1 MLSYRRHFLSPE
13 HEWVVFVHGAG
24 GSSSI
29 WYRQVREFRKVFNVL
44 LIDLRGHGD
53 SQPPLLLPFEGDRY
67 TFDAVSREILDVLDH
82 EEIASAHFVGISLGC
97 ILIRTLGEI
106 APERVRSMV
115 MGGAIIRLNLRSRF
129 LVTMGNA
136 FKRIMPYMWLYRLF
150 AWIIMPRKRHREAR
164 NLFVT
169 QAKRLCQKEFI
180 RWFRLTYEVNPLLVR
195 LFEQKELPIPTL
207 YVMGDEDHM
216 FLPSVT
222 RTGEPPHALQQAGGA
237 AGVRA
242 RGERGP
248 ARAVQPAVDRLHPR
262 RHPRLMRPLAAATLL
277 TLRARRL

>member
-136 FKRIMPYMWLYRLF
+136 FKRVMPYMWLYRLF

-195 LFEQKELPIPTL
+195 LFEQRELPIPTL

-216 FLPSVT
+216 FLPSVAGLVSRHT
-222 RTGEPPHALQQAGGA
+222 RYSKLEVLPECGH
-237 AGVRA
+237 V
-242 RGERGP
+242 
-248 ARAVQPAVDRLHPR
+248 VNVDRPELFNLLSIDFIR
-262 RHPRLMRPLAAATLL
+262 AATP
-277 TLRARRL
+277 A

>member
-1 MLSYRRHFLSPE
+1 MLSYRRHFISPA

-29 WYRQVREFRKVFNVL
+29 WYRQVREFRKAFNVL

-53 SQPPLLLPFEGDRY
+53 SQPPLLSPFEGDRY
-67 TFDAVSREILDVLDH
+67 TFEAVSREILDVLDH

-97 ILIRTLGEI
+97 ILIRFVGEM

-136 FKRIMPYMWLYRLF
+136 FKRVMPYMWLYRLF

-222 RTGEPPHALQQAGGA
+222 RMVSRHTAYSKLEVLPECGH
-237 AGVRA
+237 V
-242 RGERGP
+242 
-248 ARAVQPAVDRLHPR
+248 VNVDRPELFNVLSMDFIR
-262 RHPRLMRPLAAATLL
+262 AATPS
-277 TLRARRL
+277 AA

>member
-29 WYRQVREFRKVFNVL
+29 WYRQVREFRKAFNVL

-53 SQPPLLLPFEGDRY
+53 SQPPLLMPFEGDRY
-67 TFDAVSREILDVLDH
+67 TFEAVSREILEVLDH
-82 EEIASAHFVGISLGC
+82 EEVASAHFVGISLGC
-97 ILIRTLGEI
+97 ILIRTIGEI

-115 MGGAIIRLNLRSRF
+115 MGGAIIRLDLRSRF
-129 LVTMGNA
+129 LVTLGNA
-136 FKRIMPYMWLYRLF
+136 FKRIVPYMWLYRLF

-180 RWFRLTYEVNPLLVR
+180 RWFRLTYEVNPLLRR

-216 FLPSVT
+216 FLPSVSGLVSRHT
-222 RTGEPPHALQQAGGA
+222 RFSRLEVLPECGH
-237 AGVRA
+237 V
-242 RGERGP
+242 
-248 ARAVQPAVDRLHPR
+248 VNVDRPELFNVLSMDFIR
-262 RHPRLMRPLAAATLL
+262 SAAPSPA
-277 TLRARRL
+277 

>member
-1 MLSYRRHFLSPE
+1 MLSYRRHFLSDE

-29 WYRQVREFRKVFNVL
+29 WYRQVKEFRKVFNVL

-82 EEIASAHFVGISLGC
+82 EEVASAHFVGISLGC

-136 FKRIMPYMWLYRLF
+136 FKRVMPYMWLYRLF

-222 RTGEPPHALQQAGGA
+222 RMVSRHTRFSKLEVLPECGH
-237 AGVRA
+237 V
-242 RGERGP
+242 
-248 ARAVQPAVDRLHPR
+248 VNVDRPELFNLLSIDFIR
-262 RHPRLMRPLAAATLL
+262 AATP
-277 TLRARRL
+277 A

>member
-29 WYRQVREFRKVFNVL
+29 WYRQVKEFRKVFNVL

-53 SQPPLLLPFEGDRY
+53 SQPPMLLPFEGDRY

-106 APERVRSMV
+106 APERVRSLV

-222 RTGEPPHALQQAGGA
+222 RMVSRHTRFSKLEVLPECGH
-237 AGVRA
+237 V
-242 RGERGP
+242 
-248 ARAVQPAVDRLHPR
+248 VNVDRPELFNLLSIDFIR
-262 RHPRLMRPLAAATLL
+262 AATP
-277 TLRARRL
+277 A

>member
-222 RTGEPPHALQQAGGA
+222 RMVSRHTRFSKLEVLPECGH
-237 AGVRA
+237 V
-242 RGERGP
+242 
-248 ARAVQPAVDRLHPR
+248 VNVDRPELFNLLSIDFIR
-262 RHPRLMRPLAAATLL
+262 AATP
-277 TLRARRL
+277 APA

>member
-29 WYRQVREFRKVFNVL
+29 WYRQVREFRKAFNVL

-53 SQPPLLLPFEGDRY
+53 SQPPLLVPFEGDRY
-67 TFDAVSREILDVLDH
+67 TFEAVSREILDVLDH
-82 EEIASAHFVGISLGC
+82 EEVASAHFVGISLGC
-97 ILIRTLGEI
+97 ILIRAIGEM
-106 APERVRSMV
+106 APERVRSMI

-129 LVTMGNA
+129 LVTLGNA

-180 RWFRLTYEVNPLLVR
+180 RWFRLTYEVNPLLRR

-216 FLPSVT
+216 FLPSVSGLVSRHT
-222 RTGEPPHALQQAGGA
+222 RFSRLEVLPECGH
-237 AGVRA
+237 V
-242 RGERGP
+242 
-248 ARAVQPAVDRLHPR
+248 VNVDRPELFNVLSMDFIR
-262 RHPRLMRPLAAATLL
+262 SAAPSPA
-277 TLRARRL
+277 

>member
-1 MLSYRRHFLSPE
+1 MLSYRRHFLSPG

-29 WYRQVREFRKVFNVL
+29 WYRQVREFRKAFNVL

-53 SQPPLLLPFEGDRY
+53 SQPPLLLPYEGDRY
-67 TFDAVSREILDVLDH
+67 TFEAVSREILEVLDH
-82 EEIASAHFVGISLGC
+82 EGVPAAHFVGISLGC

-129 LVTMGNA
+129 LVTVGNA
-136 FKRIMPYMWLYRLF
+136 SKRFIPYMWLYRLF
-150 AWIIMPRKRHREAR
+150 AWIIMPRRRHREAR
-164 NLFVT
+164 TLFVT

-180 RWFRLTYEVNPLLVR
+180 RWFRLTYEVNPLLR

-207 YVMGDEDHM
+207 YVMGDEDYM
-216 FLPSVT
+216 FLPPVA
-222 RTGEPPHALQQAGGA
+222 RMMRRHAAHSRLEVLPECGH
-237 AGVRA
+237 V
-242 RGERGP
+242 
-248 ARAVQPAVDRLHPR
+248 VNVDRPELFNLLSMDFIR
-262 RHPRLMRPLAAATLL
+262 SAAPTPA
-277 TLRARRL
+277 

>member
-29 WYRQVREFRKVFNVL
+29 WYRQVREFRKAFNVL

-53 SQPPLLLPFEGDRY
+53 SQPPLLMPFEGDRY
-67 TFDAVSREILDVLDH
+67 TFEAVSREILDVLDH
-82 EEIASAHFVGISLGC
+82 EEVASAHFVGISLGC
-97 ILIRTLGEI
+97 ILIRAIGEM
-106 APERVRSMV
+106 APERVRSMI

-129 LVTMGNA
+129 LVTLGNA

-180 RWFRLTYEVNPLLVR
+180 RWFRLTYEVNPLLRR

-216 FLPSVT
+216 FLPSVSGLVSRHT
-222 RTGEPPHALQQAGGA
+222 RFSRLEVLPECGH
-237 AGVRA
+237 V
-242 RGERGP
+242 
-248 ARAVQPAVDRLHPR
+248 VNVDRPELFNVLSMDFIR
-262 RHPRLMRPLAAATLL
+262 SAAPSPA
-277 TLRARRL
+277 

>member
-1 MLSYRRHFLSPE
+1 MLSYRRHFISPE

-29 WYRQVREFRKVFNVL
+29 WYRQVREFRKAFNVL

-53 SQPPLLLPFEGDRY
+53 SQPPLLLPFDGDRY
-67 TFDAVSREILDVLDH
+67 TFEAVSREILDVLDH
-82 EEIASAHFVGISLGC
+82 EEVASAHFVGISLGC
-97 ILIRTLGEI
+97 ILIRAIGEM

-180 RWFRLTYEVNPLLVR
+180 RWFRLTYEVNPLLR
-195 LFEQKELPIPTL
+195 QLFEQKELPIPTL

-216 FLPSVT
+216 FLPSVSGLVSRHT
-222 RTGEPPHALQQAGGA
+222 RYSKLEVLPECGH
-237 AGVRA
+237 V
-242 RGERGP
+242 
-248 ARAVQPAVDRLHPR
+248 VNVDRPELFNLLSMDFIR
-262 RHPRLMRPLAAATLL
+262 AATPS
-277 TLRARRL
+277 AA

>member
-1 MLSYRRHFLSPE
+1 MLSYRRHFISPE

-222 RTGEPPHALQQAGGA
+222 RMVSRHTRFSKLEVLPECGH
-237 AGVRA
+237 V
-242 RGERGP
+242 
-248 ARAVQPAVDRLHPR
+248 VNVDRPELFNLLSIDFIR
-262 RHPRLMRPLAAATLL
+262 AATP
-277 TLRARRL
+277 A

>member
-1 MLSYRRHFLSPE
+1 MLSYRRHFISPE

-136 FKRIMPYMWLYRLF
+136 FKRVMPYMWLYRLF

-222 RTGEPPHALQQAGGA
+222 GLVSRHTRFSKLEVLPECGH
-237 AGVRA
+237 V
-242 RGERGP
+242 
-248 ARAVQPAVDRLHPR
+248 VNVDRPELFNLLSIDFIR
-262 RHPRLMRPLAAATLL
+262 AATP
-277 TLRARRL
+277 A

>member
-29 WYRQVREFRKVFNVL
+29 WYRQVREFRKAFNVL

-53 SQPPLLLPFEGDRY
+53 SQPPLLMPFEGDRY

-97 ILIRTLGEI
+97 ILIRTIGEM

-129 LVTMGNA
+129 LVTLGNA
-136 FKRIMPYMWLYRLF
+136 FKRVMPYMWLYRLF

-164 NLFVT
+164 TLFVT

-180 RWFRLTYEVNPLLVR
+180 RWFRLTYEVNPLLRR

-216 FLPSVT
+216 FLPSVSGLVSRHT
-222 RTGEPPHALQQAGGA
+222 RFSKLEVLPECGH
-237 AGVRA
+237 V
-242 RGERGP
+242 
-248 ARAVQPAVDRLHPR
+248 VNVDRPELFNVLTMDFIR
-262 RHPRLMRPLAAATLL
+262 SAAPSPA
-277 TLRARRL
+277 

>member
-29 WYRQVREFRKVFNVL
+29 WYRQVKEFRKVFNVL

-53 SQPPLLLPFEGDRY
+53 SQPPMLLPFEGDRY

-82 EEIASAHFVGISLGC
+82 EEVASAHFIGISLGC

-222 RTGEPPHALQQAGGA
+222 RMVSRHTRFSKLEVLPECGH
-237 AGVRA
+237 V
-242 RGERGP
+242 
-248 ARAVQPAVDRLHPR
+248 VNVDRPELFNLLSIDFIR
-262 RHPRLMRPLAAATLL
+262 AATP
-277 TLRARRL
+277 A

>member
-1 MLSYRRHFLSPE
+1 MLSYRRHFISPQ

-29 WYRQVREFRKVFNVL
+29 WYRQVKEFRKVFNVL

-53 SQPPLLLPFEGDRY
+53 SQPPLLRPFEGDRY

-136 FKRIMPYMWLYRLF
+136 FKRVMPYMWLYRLF

-222 RTGEPPHALQQAGGA
+222 GLVSRHTRFSKLEVLPECGH
-237 AGVRA
+237 V
-242 RGERGP
+242 
-248 ARAVQPAVDRLHPR
+248 VNVDRPELFNVLSIDFIR
-262 RHPRLMRPLAAATLL
+262 AASPA
-277 TLRARRL
+277 

>member
-1 MLSYRRHFLSPE
+1 MLSYRRHFISPQ

-29 WYRQVREFRKVFNVL
+29 WYRQVKEFRKVFNVL

-53 SQPPLLLPFEGDRY
+53 SQPPMLLPFEGDRY

-136 FKRIMPYMWLYRLF
+136 FKRVMPYMWLYRLF

-195 LFEQKELPIPTL
+195 LFEQKEIPIPTL

-216 FLPSVT
+216 FLPSVSGLVRRHT
-222 RTGEPPHALQQAGGA
+222 RYSKLEVLPECGH
-237 AGVRA
+237 V
-242 RGERGP
+242 
-248 ARAVQPAVDRLHPR
+248 VNVDRPELFNLLSIDFIR
-262 RHPRLMRPLAAATLL
+262 AATP
-277 TLRARRL
+277 A

>member
-29 WYRQVREFRKVFNVL
+29 WYRQVKEFRKVFNVL

-53 SQPPLLLPFEGDRY
+53 SQPPMLLPFEGDRY

-106 APERVRSMV
+106 APERVRSLV

-216 FLPSVT
+216 FLPSVSRMVSRHT
-222 RTGEPPHALQQAGGA
+222 RFSKLEVLPECGH
-237 AGVRA
+237 V
-242 RGERGP
+242 
-248 ARAVQPAVDRLHPR
+248 VNVDRPELFNLLSIDFIR
-262 RHPRLMRPLAAATLL
+262 AATP
-277 TLRARRL
+277 A

>member
-136 FKRIMPYMWLYRLF
+136 FKRVMPYMWLYRLF

-222 RTGEPPHALQQAGGA
+222 GLVSRHTRFSKLEVLPECGH
-237 AGVRA
+237 V
-242 RGERGP
+242 
-248 ARAVQPAVDRLHPR
+248 VNVDRPELFNLLSIDFIR
-262 RHPRLMRPLAAATLL
+262 AATP
-277 TLRARRL
+277 A